1 MWSNRP
7 RIRLSAWRPL
17 TTELWKVAVDERQ
30 SSMVESSS
38 ASGEN
43 HALFTPVGC
52 NLWAALLFSRSSSF
66 NPSRRY
72 IICRASRPARQS
84 KFPHQLHSAS
94 SAHDR
99 KGRRVAALL
108 PIHGI
113 RKDLCR
119 PGPPSPTVPPTPHGQ
134 SVASASSAPHIP

>member
-17 TTELWKVAVDERQ
+17 TTELWKVSLHERQ
-30 SSMVESSS
+30 SSRVESSS

-66 NPSRRY
+66 NPSRSY
-72 IICRASRPARQS
+72 IICRDSLPARQS
-84 KFPHQLHSAS
+84 KFPNQLQSTS
-94 SAHDR
+94 SAHDLH
-99 KGRRVAALL
+99 GRRAAALI
-108 PIHGI
+108 PIHTH
-113 RKDLCR
+113 R
-119 PGPPSPTVPPTPHGQ
+119 Q
-134 SVASASSAPHIP
+134 